1 MKLLSAKKKYQSN
14 KKNLEDEILKD
25 FQGKYKNRTA
35 KLSFLKK
42 VARAEL
48 YVSKTTG
55 VIIPSKIN
63 SSLKNLKEWGRRYKS
78 KFYSSNSPHFFSR
91 HAYTVSIVKDKLNKK
106 INIADLGCGNGS
118 LIEILN
124 KFYGLNKIHGFEHS
138 KETNKK
144 NIKKF
149 KDKKIKFINSSIEEI
164 NEKKFKEYFD
174 LIFLTWTLGSSS
186 RPDILMNK
194 IYKILKPN
202 GHLVISESSR
212 ILVRPKVS
220 IFWYFNNFNTFKSYP
235 WRFSFNSLR
244 NLLLMYNFKVVGSN
258 NYKYN
263 ENLVLVGK
271 KFKFISNKKYKF
283 DDFREIIKF
292 FKIWLKES
300 KSMKRYEEKHF

>member
-1 MKLLSAKKKYQSN
+1 MKNKKQSY
-14 KKNLEDEILKD
+14 KNLEDEILKD
-25 FQGKYKNRTA
+25 FQGKYKDRSI

-42 VARAEL
+42 TARAEL

-55 VIIPSKIN
+55 VIIPSTIN
-63 SSLKNLKEWGRRYKS
+63 SPLKNLKEWDRRYKS

-91 HAYTVSIVKDKLNKK
+91 HAYTISTVKHKLNKK
-106 INIADLGCGNGS
+106 IKIADLGCGNGS

-124 KFYGLNKIHGFEHS
+124 KFYGLNNIHGFEHS
-138 KETNKK
+138 KVTNKK
-144 NIKKF
+144 NKKKF
-149 KDKKIKFINSSIEEI
+149 KDKKIRFVDSSIEEI

-186 RPDILMNK
+186 RPDILMSK

-244 NLLLMYNFKVVGSN
+244 NLLLMYNFKVVESN
-258 NYKYN
+258 NFKYN
-263 ENLVLVGK
+263 ENIVLIGK

-283 DDFREIIKF
+283 DDFRKVIKF

-300 KSMKRYEEKHF
+300 VSMKRYEGKHF